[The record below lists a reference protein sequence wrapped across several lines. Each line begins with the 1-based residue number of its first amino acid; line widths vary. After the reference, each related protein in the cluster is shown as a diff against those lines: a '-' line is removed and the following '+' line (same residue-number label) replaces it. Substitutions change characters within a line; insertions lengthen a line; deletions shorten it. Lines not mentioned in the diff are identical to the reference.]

1 MLRKL
6 RTTINS
12 SSFSTLETDISSIPV
27 ANLSTFA
34 LSPQIFPA
42 YILLHLY
49 PPTSWKSRAFLNPV
63 SCANAQTNNKNYGFL
78 VFTESFIT
86 SLCLYQ
92 TNKQDFACGLWKVAV
107 YSCCSCNEP
116 PSVQRNCKER
126 ARQNSLKDQNVHLEQ
141 GEQWIGH
148 LSK

>member
-63 SCANAQTNNKNYGFL
+63 SCANAQTNNKNCMAFWFSQKASSL
-78 VFTESFIT
+78 HSAFTK
-86 SLCLYQ
+86 Q
-92 TNKQDFACGLWKVAV
+92 TNKTSPVVYEKWPCTVVAHAMSHHQFRETAKKEQDRTV
-107 YSCCSCNEP
+107 
-116 PSVQRNCKER
+116 
-126 ARQNSLKDQNVHLEQ
+126 
-141 GEQWIGH
+141 
-148 LSK
+148 